1 MFIKYHTNFM
11 TNIITDDTTSDVAG
25 RQLELV
31 IKHLET
37 DANAIPSFM
46 ASNGLVANSS
56 KTFFML
62 LNFKEKSEKPR
73 HRGLGG

>member
-37 DANAIPSFM
+37 DPNAIPSFM